1 MLEKSDIE
9 LLGQMMDEKIGS
21 AISSSEERLGQMM
34 DEKIGSAISASEERL
49 SQMMDEKIGS
59 AISASENRMMAYF
72 EGKIEPQLQLLA
84 EGHQQLLETLA
95 PVSRVEALETDVSV
109 LKYTV
114 AQLAAEVKEL
124 KAAM

>member
-21 AISSSEERLGQMM
+21 
-34 DEKIGSAISASEERL
+34 
-49 SQMMDEKIGS
+49 
-59 AISASENRMMAYF
+59 SENRMMAYF

-95 PVSRVEALETDVSV
+95 PVSR
-109 LKYTV
+109 
-114 AQLAAEVKEL
+114 
-124 KAAM
+124 

>member
-9 LLGQMMDEKIGS
+9 LLSQMMGEKIGTANS
-21 AISSSEERLGQMM
+21 ALET
-34 DEKIGSAISASEERL
+34 KL
-49 SQMMDEKIGS
+49 SQMMDDK
-59 AISASENRMMAYF
+59 ISASENRMLAYF

-95 PVSRVEALETDVSV
+95 PVSRVEALETDMSV

>member
-1 MLEKSDIE
+1 MLEKTDIE
-9 LLGQMMDEKIGS
+9 LLGQMMDDK
-21 AISSSEERLGQMM
+21 
-34 DEKIGSAISASEERL
+34 
-49 SQMMDEKIGS
+49 
-59 AISASENRMMAYF
+59 ISASENRMLAYF

-95 PVSRVEALETDVSV
+95 PVSRVEALETDMSV

-124 KAAM
+124 KAAI